1 VRLLPASPIRL
12 ECPLHRCSS
21 FRPSSLRSLQM
32 GSDRV
37 KVPDPLAGRFT
48 PVLRSHPHW
57 SRGARSTLPRAR
69 SPGARAERLSV
80 EGQALMKR
88 RAVAGVR
95 THPQLPDKQADPS
108 YPRLWITVCVTRQ
121 EWWCHA

>member
-1 VRLLPASPIRL
+1 MRLLPAPAIRL
-12 ECPLHRCSS
+12 VCPLHRCSS

-37 KVPDPLAGRFT
+37 KAPDPLATRFT

-57 SRGARSTLPRAR
+57 NRGVRHVPPRAR
-69 SPGARAERLSV
+69 CRGRAELSSV
-80 EGQALMKR
+80 EGQELMKP
-88 RAVAGVR
+88 RAVDAV
-95 THPQLPDKQADPS
+95 TIYPQLADKQADPS
-108 YPRLWITVCVTRQ
+108 YPHPWITLCVTRR